1 MSIDYQYTLSR
12 WMLLFGI
19 ALALAFQML
28 GSGGTIFILSLAAF
42 QLYFLYLMLIVKP
55 QVIRLDDKGLT
66 IPSLFFQG
74 LSFRRVNWSDVKKVY
89 TWGGPHQA
97 PVIRIERYN
106 GARIDINS
114 AWVNREG
121 IRSRGIEPYQQLLRD
136 IENYTRP
143 PNE

>member
-12 WMLLFGI
+12 WMLFFGI
-19 ALALAFQML
+19 VLALAFQVL
-28 GSGGTIFILSLAAF
+28 GAGGFGFVLLLAAF
-42 QLYFLYLMLIVKP
+42 QFYFLFLMWIGKP

-74 LSFRRVNWSDVKKVY
+74 LFSRWVNWSDVKKVY

-97 PVIRIERYN
+97 PVIRIERYKGEAIN
-106 GARIDINS
+106 INS

-121 IRSRGIEPYQQLLRD
+121 VRGQGIEPYQQLLRD
-136 IENYTRP
+136 IAKYTGLP
-143 PNE
+143 CE

>member
-1 MSIDYQYTLSR
+1 
-12 WMLLFGI
+12 MLLFGI
-19 ALALAFQML
+19 ALALAFQVL

-89 TWGGPHQA
+89 TWGGPHKA
-97 PVIRIERYN
+97 PVIRDSHLFI
-106 GARIDINS
+106 G
-114 AWVNREG
+114 
-121 IRSRGIEPYQQLLRD
+121 LLNLDRQKWQSFLF
-136 IENYTRP
+136 IMAQT
-143 PNE
+143 